1 MYFCSLLQQLL
12 DTDCE
17 SRIYKVQWLQVQ
29 EQILSLKEGN
39 PRLNKNTH
47 FPEENTIK

>member
-1 MYFCSLLQQLL
+1 MYFCSFLQKLL

-39 PRLNKNTH
+39 PKA
-47 FPEENTIK
+47 K